1 MSLTFSDTIKLSWSN
16 IAQHKKRSILIV
28 ATIALLFGV
37 IMAFNFILQGLR
49 NTILDAALQTTSGQI
64 YLETGYAANGS
75 SSTSGIPIFADQV
88 ALDTYVDQSVTGC
101 HGEVVGTITTYQINN
116 TRWVIDQS
124 LAERFGPLDLS
135 LVTKGKIPY
144 LAPSIKGNHFTSY
157 LHHDGHPD
165 DRLVQ
170 VGTYPVT
177 ETGSPTLPGFN
188 PLNLLLGLV
197 HGSSDSA
204 PPLIVDDGSGKVDDY
219 ILALAQE
226 RVTRDGYETV
236 EQLFETRPPETR
248 FVAAF
253 DSYEDALD
261 YYQQSQNGQI
271 ATYVKVGNKV
281 YYLLTV
287 DIFGNNINL
296 SIDFDNLQ
304 TMLIMLEIILIIV
317 AVIIATLT
325 LAHLIDSDAST
336 TALYRA
342 VGASTGDIYWIYFL
356 YLLEL
361 CLLAVLACL
370 AIAVTITGILWL
382 INASALSTR
391 LEDFYVL
398 AKPPSIN
405 LFGINQLFFW
415 TIFTIPLIA
424 PLALLLALRHFSPK
438 YIAKNLK
445 DD

>member
-49 NTILDAALQTTSGQI
+49 DTILDAALQTTSGQI
-64 YLETGYAANGS
+64 YLETGYAENGP
-75 SSTSGIPIFADQV
+75 SSTSGIPIFADQA
-88 ALDTYVDQSVTGC
+88 ALYTYV
-101 HGEVVGTITTYQINN
+101 
-116 TRWVIDQS
+116 DQS

-226 RVTRDGYETV
+226 RVTRDGYGTV

-253 DSYEDALD
+253 DNYEDALD

-317 AVIIATLT
+317 AIIIATLT

-336 TALYRA
+336 IALYRA

-398 AKPPSIN
+398 AKPLSIN
-405 LFGINQLFFW
+405 LFGTNQLFFW

-424 PLALLLALRHFSPK
+424 PLSLLLALRHFSPK